1 MVKKYKYIL
10 FVILMS
16 SITSCYTKKNILY
29 FKDLEDKQTWSSA
42 IANKNNTP
50 KFEVNDRISVR
61 VLTIDKGT
69 TDLLNSGVLINSSTS
84 MAGGAAGGG
93 NISSTTN
100 TQNGYYVDQDGNI
113 FLPYI
118 GKLKALGLTKD
129 ELRQEITTQIS
140 RYIKDPIVYVD
151 WLNFKYTIIGRSGTN
166 VYHLE
171 NENLNVIEAIAK
183 AGDFGSYADM
193 QNVMLIREEGNERK
207 MVRLDFQNSE
217 LLNSPYFYL
226 KQNDILYVV
235 PTKYADETTNKRL
248 SQITTVASLATL
260 PISLTNTILLI
271 RARLK

>member
-118 GKLKALGLTKD
+118 GKLKVLGLTK
-129 ELRQEITTQIS
+129 
-140 RYIKDPIVYVD
+140 
-151 WLNFKYTIIGRSGTN
+151 
-166 VYHLE
+166 
-171 NENLNVIEAIAK
+171 
-183 AGDFGSYADM
+183 
-193 QNVMLIREEGNERK
+193 
-207 MVRLDFQNSE
+207 
-217 LLNSPYFYL
+217 
-226 KQNDILYVV
+226 
-235 PTKYADETTNKRL
+235 
-248 SQITTVASLATL
+248 
-260 PISLTNTILLI
+260 
-271 RARLK
+271 